1 MDRRQAVR
9 ALSTFGASLLGS
21 RAAEAGGLALQ
32 APAASAAAAQAMR
45 GTAPV
50 KIRDIK
56 TILTAPNR
64 IRLVVVKVET
74 TEPGLVGWGCATFTQ
89 RSHVVET
96 AIDKFLR
103 PFLVGRNVD
112 EIEDIWQSSYVSS
125 YWRNGPVLFNAMSGV
140 DIALWDIKGKRA
152 GMPLYQLLGGKVRHG
167 ADCYFHASGSSF
179 EEVETSAR
187 AAMEKGFR
195 HVRIQVATPGYAG
208 YGARTAAAPAG
219 TTGMGGVT
227 GAPSDA
233 VGPTNPQAIWEPA
246 PYVRMLPKLFEHMR
260 TKLGDEVELL
270 HDVHE
275 RVTLNQ
281 AVNLCKALEP
291 YRLFFLEDPFPPE
304 DNDHFRLLR
313 QQTSI
318 PIAMGELFN
327 TQHEYLPLIKDRLID
342 FIRIHISQIGG
353 LSPARKVQALSEYFG
368 VRTAWHGPGDASPLA
383 HAAQL
388 ALELASYN
396 FGVHEGGG
404 FPKETAEV
412 FAGCP
417 EVKDGYMLASEK
429 PGLGIDF
436 DEKLAA
442 RFPVPAGPPNFDYS
456 WGTTRRKDGT
466 VIRP

>member
-1 MDRRQAVR
+1 MNRRD
-9 ALSTFGASLLGS
+9 ALSSLSLLG
-21 RAAEAGGLALQ
+21 GGTLLGNDRLRETLTSSPHPAYTQ
-32 APAASAAAAQAMR
+32 AVR

-50 KIRDIK
+50 KVRDI
-56 TILTAPNR
+56 TTVLTAPNR
-64 IRLVVVKVET
+64 IRLLVVKVET
-74 TEPGLVGWGCATFTQ
+74 TEPGLHGWGCATFTQ
-89 RSHVVET
+89 RALVVKT
-96 AIDKFLR
+96 AIDEYLK
-103 PFLVGRNVD
+103 PFLIGRNVD
-112 EIEDIWQSSYVSS
+112 EIEDIWQSSSMSS

-140 DIALWDIKGKRA
+140 DIALWDVKGKRA

-167 ADCYFHASGSSF
+167 ADCYFHASGASF
-179 EEVETSAR
+179 EEVEESAR
-187 AAMEKGFR
+187 RGLERGFR
-195 HVRIQVATPGYAG
+195 HIRVQVSTPGYAS
-208 YGARTAAAPAG
+208 YGARSTAPPPPAG
-219 TTGMGGVT
+219 SAQDDV
-227 GAPSDA
+227 
-233 VGPTNPQAIWEPA
+233 VGPTNPRAIWESA
-246 PYVRMLPKLFEHMR
+246 PYVRMLPKFFEFLR

-281 AVNLCKALEP
+281 GINLCKALEP

-304 DNDHFRLLR
+304 ENDHFRLLR

-353 LSPARKVQALSEYFG
+353 LSPARKVAALSEFFG
-368 VRTAWHGPGDASPLA
+368 VRTAWHGPGDASPVS

-396 FGVHEGGG
+396 FGVHEGSG
-404 FPKETAEV
+404 FPKETQEV
-412 FAGCP
+412 FVGCP
-417 EVKDGYMLASEK
+417 EVTDGYMLASER
-429 PGLGIDF
+429 PGHGVEV

-442 RFPVPAGPPNFDYS
+442 KFPIPAGPPNFDYS
-456 WGTTRRKDGT
+456 WGTTRRRDGT

>member
-1 MDRRQAVR
+1 MKRRD
-9 ALSTFGASLLGS
+9 ALRSLTLAGGASLLGS
-21 RAAEAGGLALQ
+21 GRSL
-32 APAASAAAAQAMR
+32 AQAIAPSPGAGYTQALK

-50 KIRDIK
+50 KIRNIT

-64 IRLVVVKVET
+64 IRLVVVKIDT

-89 RSHVVET
+89 RALVVQT
-96 AIDKFLR
+96 AVEQYLK

-112 EIEDIWQSSYVSS
+112 EIEDIWQSSYMSS

-140 DIALWDIKGKRA
+140 DMALWDIKGKRA
-152 GMPLYQLLGGKVRHG
+152 GMPVYQLLGGKVRQG
-167 ADCYFHASGSSF
+167 ADCYFHASGNSF
-179 EEVETSAR
+179 TEVEESAR
-187 AAMEKGFR
+187 KAMEQGFR
-195 HVRIQVATPGYAG
+195 HVRVQVATPGYAG
-208 YGARTAAAPAG
+208 YGAGGGRPAA
-219 TTGMGGVT
+219 
-227 GAPSDA
+227 GAADEA
-233 VGPTNPQAIWEPA
+233 VGPTNPRAIWESG
-246 PYVRMLPKLFEHMR
+246 PYVRMLPKFFEHLR

-275 RVTLNQ
+275 RVTLNE
-281 AVNLCKALEP
+281 AINLCKSLEP

-304 DNDHFRLLR
+304 ENDHFRLLR

-318 PIAMGELFN
+318 PLAMGELFN
-327 TQHEYLPLIKDRLID
+327 TQHEYLPLIKERLID

-353 LSPARKVQALSEYFG
+353 LSPARKVAALSEFFG

-404 FPKETAEV
+404 FPKETQEV

-417 EVKDGYMLASEK
+417 EVKNGYMLAQEK

-442 RFPVPAGPPNFDYS
+442 KFPFPPGPPNFDYS

>member
-1 MDRRQAVR
+1 MDRRNAVRTLSLGGASVLAGGGAARSVPAAYAQAVK
-9 ALSTFGASLLGS
+9 
-21 RAAEAGGLALQ
+21 
-32 APAASAAAAQAMR
+32 
-45 GTAPV
+45 GTGPV
-50 KIRDIK
+50 RIRDIR

-89 RSHVVET
+89 RALVVET
-96 AIDKFLR
+96 AIEKYLK
-103 PFLVGRNVD
+103 PFLVGRDVD

-179 EEVETSAR
+179 EEVERSAR
-187 AAMEKGFR
+187 VGMERGFR
-195 HVRIQVATPGYAG
+195 HVRVQMATPGMAS
-208 YGARTAAAPAG
+208 YGARSAETPASTAPA
-219 TTGMGGVT
+219 
-227 GAPSDA
+227 DEA
-233 VGPTNPQAIWEPA
+233 VGPTNPRAIWEPA
-246 PYVRMLPKLFEHMR
+246 PYVRMLPRLFEHLR
-260 TKLGDEVELL
+260 TKLGEEVELL

-281 AVNLCKALEP
+281 GINLCKALEP

-304 DNDHFRLLR
+304 ENDHFRLLR

-327 TQHEYLPLIKDRLID
+327 TQHEYVPLIKDRLID

-353 LSPARKVQALSEYFG
+353 LSPARKVQALCEYFG

-396 FGVHEGGG
+396 FGVHEGGS
-404 FPKETAEV
+404 FPRETQEV
-412 FAGCP
+412 FVGCP
-417 EVKDGYMLASEK
+417 EVKDGYMLASER
-429 PGLGIDF
+429 PGLGIEV
-436 DEKLAA
+436 DETVAA
-442 RFPVPAGPPNFDYS
+442 RFPIPPGPPNFDHS

>member
-1 MDRRQAVR
+1 MNRRDLLGSIALGGGATLLASKDALASALAPAPAAAYTQAVR
-9 ALSTFGASLLGS
+9 
-21 RAAEAGGLALQ
+21 
-32 APAASAAAAQAMR
+32 
-45 GTAPV
+45 GTGPV

-74 TEPGLVGWGCATFTQ
+74 TEPGLAGWGCATFTQ
-89 RSHVVET
+89 RALVVQT
-96 AIDKFLR
+96 AIEQYLK
-103 PFLVGRNVD
+103 PFLIGRNVD
-112 EIEDIWQSSYVSS
+112 EIEDIWQSSYMSS
-125 YWRNGPVLFNAMSGV
+125 YWRNGGVLFNAMSGV
-140 DIALWDIKGKRA
+140 DIALWDVKGKRA

-167 ADCYFHASGSSF
+167 ADCYYHASGASF
-179 EEVETSAR
+179 TEVEESAR
-187 AAMEKGFR
+187 RGMEQGFR
-195 HVRIQVATPGYAG
+195 HVRVQVSTPGYAS
-208 YGARTAAAPAG
+208 YGARSTAPAPPA
-219 TTGMGGVT
+219 
-227 GAPSDA
+227 GAQSADA
-233 VGPTNPQAIWEPA
+233 IGPTNPRAIWEPA
-246 PYVRMLPKLFEHMR
+246 PYVRMLPKFFEHMR

-275 RVTLNQ
+275 RITLNQ

-304 DNDHFRLLR
+304 ENDHFRLLR

-327 TQHEYLPLIKDRLID
+327 TQHEYLPLIKERLID

-353 LSPARKVQALSEYFG
+353 LSPARKVAALSEYFG
-368 VRTAWHGPGDASPLA
+368 VRTAWHGPGDASPVA

-396 FGVHEGGG
+396 FGVHEGGS
-404 FPKETAEV
+404 FPKETQEV
-412 FAGCP
+412 FVGCP
-417 EVKDGYMLASEK
+417 EVKNGYMLAQEK
-429 PGLGIDF
+429 PGLGMEV

-442 RFPVPAGPPNFDYS
+442 KFPFPPGPPNFDYS
-456 WGTTRRKDGT
+456 WGTTRRSDGT

>member
-1 MDRRQAVR
+1 MNRRDAMSTMASSSLGAALTASSPSEILQQAV
-9 ALSTFGASLLGS
+9 
-21 RAAEAGGLALQ
+21 
-32 APAASAAAAQAMR
+32 R

-50 KIRDIK
+50 KIRDIQ

-64 IRLVVVKVET
+64 IRLVIVKVET

-89 RSHVVET
+89 RALVVKT
-96 AIDKFLR
+96 AVDEYLR
-103 PFLVGRNVD
+103 PFLTGRNVD
-112 EIEDIWQSSYVSS
+112 EIEDIWQSSYMSS
-125 YWRNGPVLFNAMSGV
+125 YWRNGGVLFNAMSGV
-140 DIALWDIKGKRA
+140 DIALWDIKAKRA

-167 ADCYFHASGSSF
+167 ADCYYHASGASF
-179 EEVETSAR
+179 TEVEESAR
-187 AAMEKGFR
+187 SGMERGFR
-195 HVRIQVATPGYAG
+195 HVRVQVSTPGYAS
-208 YGARTAAAPAG
+208 YGARSTAPANPA
-219 TTGMGGVT
+219 V
-227 GAPSDA
+227 ASDEA
-233 VGPTNPQAIWEPA
+233 IGPTNPRAIWESA
-246 PYVRMLPKLFEHMR
+246 PYVRMLPKFFEHLR
-260 TKLGDEVELL
+260 TKLGEEVELL

-281 AVNLCKALEP
+281 AINLCKSLEP

-304 DNDHFRLLR
+304 DNEHFRLLR

-318 PIAMGELFN
+318 PLAMGELFN

-353 LSPARKVQALSEYFG
+353 LSPARKVAALCEYFG
-368 VRTAWHGPGDASPLA
+368 VRTAWHGPGDASPIA

-396 FGVHEGGG
+396 FGVHEGSS
-404 FPKETAEV
+404 FPKETMEV
-412 FAGCP
+412 FVGCP
-417 EVKDGYMLASEK
+417 EVKNGYMLAQEK
-429 PGLGIDF
+429 PGHGIEV

-442 RFPVPAGPPNFDYS
+442 KFPFPAGPPNFDYS

>member
-1 MDRRQAVR
+1 MNRRDAITSLSLAGGATLLPSGLAEGQSLAQTLAPKASEAFAQAV
-9 ALSTFGASLLGS
+9 
-21 RAAEAGGLALQ
+21 
-32 APAASAAAAQAMR
+32 R

-50 KIRDIK
+50 KITDIK
-56 TILTAPNR
+56 TILTAPNN

-74 TEPGLVGWGCATFTQ
+74 SEPGLVGWGDATFTQ
-89 RSHVVET
+89 RALVVQT
-96 AIDKFLR
+96 AVNEYLK
-103 PFLVGRNVD
+103 PFLIGRNVD
-112 EIEDIWQSSYVSS
+112 EIEDIWQSSYMSS

-152 GMPLYQLLGGKVRHG
+152 GLPLYQLLGGKVRHG
-167 ADCYFHASGSSF
+167 ADCYYHASGSSF
-179 EEVETSAR
+179 AEVEKNAR
-187 AAMEKGFR
+187 VGMERGFR
-195 HVRIQVATPGYAG
+195 HVRVQVSTPGYAS
-208 YGARTAAAPAG
+208 YGARSTAPTAG
-219 TTGMGGVT
+219 DSNE
-227 GAPSDA
+227 AI
-233 VGPTNPQAIWEPA
+233 GPTNPRAIWEPA
-246 PYVRMLPKLFEHMR
+246 PYVRMLPKFFEHLR
-260 TKLGDEVELL
+260 TTLGEEVELL

-275 RVTLNQ
+275 RITLPQ
-281 AVNLCKALEP
+281 AVTLCKALEP

-304 DNDHFRLLR
+304 ENDHFRILR
-313 QQTSI
+313 QQTAI

-327 TQHEYLPLIKDRLID
+327 TQHEYVPLIKDRLID

-353 LSPARKVQALSEYFG
+353 LSPARKVAALCEFFG
-368 VRTAWHGPGDASPLA
+368 VRTAWHGPGDASPVS

-417 EVKDGYMLASEK
+417 EVKDGYMLAREK

-436 DEKLAA
+436 NEELAA
-442 RFPVPAGPPNFDYS
+442 KFPYKPGPPNFDYS
-456 WGTTRRKDGT
+456 WGTTRRRDGT